1 VKFECSRLDQALRDQ
16 DSALLDAARRHAES
30 CPACREQLE
39 QWDGVSTAASLL
51 RHREESPELWERIRE
66 SLTAESTRLAAKPTW
81 PVRLRE
87 TFSQHWM
94 FPMAAAAVLVIAA
107 ASSWVMLRPTEPSAQ
122 RQFLTERALR
132 EVEASEAAYIKSI
145 DNLSRLAQPC
155 LDDRSPLMAAYREK
169 LVVLDSAISEIRDA
183 AEGNRL
189 NAYLQAELVSLYQEK
204 QKTLKEVL
212 RHAHELQQSN

>member
-1 VKFECSRLDQALRDQ
+1 
-16 DSALLDAARRHAES
+16 
-30 CPACREQLE
+30 
-39 QWDGVSTAASLL
+39 
-51 RHREESPELWERIRE
+51 
-66 SLTAESTRLAAKPTW
+66 
-81 PVRLRE
+81 
-87 TFSQHWM
+87 
-94 FPMAAAAVLVIAA
+94 
-107 ASSWVMLRPTEPSAQ
+107 MLRPTEPSTQ

-145 DNLSRLAQPC
+145 DNLSRLAQPG

-189 NAYLQAELVSLYQEK
+189 NAYLRAELVSLYQEK